1 MAVAKAKEARRV
13 KGALYQ
19 SLNRN
24 NKDILKDRAETIG
37 EDLEMTFKR
46 GVENIEVKLKRLNRD
61 RASMYDLSPTNTQ
74 TLILA
79 KDLDAQLIENDN
91 KMSIEIRQ
99 LEINLEIANER
110 YLHLFVKQQKNY
122 NMEIHLIQ
130 QVIDL
135 VVACLLVI
143 QPKVLMTFYTKQ
155 TPHVTCEMNP
165 SGVTIRESRDSVNI
179 YVYSNYCCF

>member
-79 KDLDAQLIENDN
+79 KDLDAQLILENDN

-110 YLHLFVKQQKNY
+110 YLHLFGK
-122 NMEIHLIQ
+122 
-130 QVIDL
+130 
-135 VVACLLVI
+135 
-143 QPKVLMTFYTKQ
+143 TTK
-155 TPHVTCEMNP
+155 EL
-165 SGVTIRESRDSVNI
+165 
-179 YVYSNYCCF
+179 